1 MDAANN
7 FTSKVL
13 SVAITFAVNELV
25 KEKLNNA
32 GYGRSRNESDSV
44 TDKLTP
50 LAHMGV
56 SINIDTIVKRAERAY
71 KVATETTPIDTI
83 QVNEEEVDSDTEM
96 SSLSSHL
103 SLKKIGRPKGST
115 NEKKRRDAKDF

>member
-1 MDAANN
+1 MDAAND

-32 GYGRSRNESDSV
+32 GDGRSRNESDYV
-44 TDKLTP
+44 TDKLTS
-50 LAHMGV
+50 LARVGL
-56 SINIDTIVKRAERAY
+56 SIKRNTLLKTVYIAY
-71 KVATETTPIDTI
+71 KVATETTPVDNI

-103 SLKKIGRPKGST
+103 SLKKSGRPKGST
-115 NEKKRRDAKDF
+115 NKKKKRYVK